1 MIEDTSAWEGTPR
14 ERTTIRWIADGKLQ
28 VIDGWV
34 FGLTE
39 TLQPICVGREE
50 VVLAALKGDGY
61 GVSTGKALERAGADG
76 ALEPDEGPTGGA
88 ASSRLARHPRQLA
101 HEAISRRRNLRVSG
115 SPRNGR
121 ETPTP

>member
-1 MIEDTSAWEGTPR
+1 MAEETSGRDRQVPDQR
-14 ERTTIRWIADGKLQ
+14 QMRWIADGQLQ

-76 ALEPDEGPTGGA
+76 ALESDEGPTSGA
-88 ASSRLARHPRQLA
+88 TGARLTRHPRQLA
-101 HEAISRRRNLRVSG
+101 HEAVSRRRNLRVSG
-115 SPRNGR
+115 GARNSR
-121 ETPTP
+121 TPPTS